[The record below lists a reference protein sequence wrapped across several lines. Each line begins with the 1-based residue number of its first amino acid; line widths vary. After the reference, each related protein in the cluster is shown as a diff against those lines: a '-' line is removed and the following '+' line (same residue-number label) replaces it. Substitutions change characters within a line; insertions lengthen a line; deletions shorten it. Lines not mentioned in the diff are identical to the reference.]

1 MLAVREV
8 RSGYG
13 NKEVLHGVS
22 LDVPQGSIV
31 TLLGANGAGK
41 TTLLNTIAGVLAPTA
56 GSIDYQ
62 GRPLTNKTPD
72 RAAKAGVL
80 LVPERRELFLRM
92 SVGDNIKLGGYLR
105 RRRADL
111 RHDIELVLE
120 IFPRLRERIKQ
131 EAHTLSGGEQQMVA
145 IARALMARP
154 QLLLLDEPSLGLAP
168 KMVDEI
174 FAVIRNINEFGA
186 SVLLVEQNA
195 SLALEVAGYCYVL
208 ELGEMMF
215 QGTPDDLRAS
225 AAVRAAFL

>member
-13 NKEVLHGVS
+13 SKEVLHGVS
-22 LDVPQGSIV
+22 LNLPRGSV
-31 TLLGANGAGK
+31 VALLGANGAGK
-41 TTLLNTIAGVLAPTA
+41 TTLLNTITGILARTA
-56 GSIDYQ
+56 GSITYQ
-62 GRPLTNKTPD
+62 GRPLANKTPD
-72 RAAKAGVL
+72 RAAKAGIL

-92 SVGDNIKLGGYLR
+92 SVGDNIRLGGYLR
-105 RRRADL
+105 RRQADL
-111 RHDIELVLE
+111 RRDIDLVLE
-120 IFPRLRERIKQ
+120 IFPRLRERLKQ
-131 EAHTLSGGEQQMVA
+131 PAQTLSGGEQQMVA

-154 QLLLLDEPSLGLAP
+154 QVLLLDEPSLGLAP
-168 KMVDEI
+168 KMVEEI
-174 FAVIRNINEFGA
+174 FAVIRNINELGA

-208 ELGEMMF
+208 ELGEIMF